1 MKKEEGKHRRQG
13 KELEHIH
20 TGQGDVQVDVVME
33 YEVGTEAEEA
43 MEHNVDVVA

>member
-1 MKKEEGKHRRQG
+1 VKKEEGKHRRQG

-20 TGQGDVQVDVVME
+20 TGQGDVVME